1 MAYLLFILAGL
12 VGTNGVPHFVK
23 GITGEKHRTPFKN
36 PSSAATNVLWG
47 AANLYLAAWLF
58 KLALHYH
65 LSFLLASV
73 SVLIG
78 ALIIGVPQAI
88 LWSHDNKARG
98 K

>member
-1 MAYLLFILAGL
+1 MAYLLFFLAGL
-12 VGTNGVPHFVK
+12 VGANGVPHFVK

-47 AANLYLAAWLF
+47 TANLYLAAWFF
-58 KLALHYH
+58 KLALDYH
-65 LSFLLASV
+65 TSFTLAGL

-78 ALIIGVPQAI
+78 ILIIGVPQAI
-88 LWSHDNKARG
+88 FWSHDDKARG

>member
-1 MAYLLFILAGL
+1 MAYLLFFIAGL
-12 VGTNGVPHFVK
+12 VGANGVPHFIK

-47 AANLYLAAWLF
+47 AANLYLAAWF
-58 KLALHYH
+58 FNLALHYH
-65 LSFLLASV
+65 ANFMSASI

-78 ALIIGVPQAI
+78 ILVIGVPQAI
-88 LWSHDNKARG
+88 LWSHDDKARG